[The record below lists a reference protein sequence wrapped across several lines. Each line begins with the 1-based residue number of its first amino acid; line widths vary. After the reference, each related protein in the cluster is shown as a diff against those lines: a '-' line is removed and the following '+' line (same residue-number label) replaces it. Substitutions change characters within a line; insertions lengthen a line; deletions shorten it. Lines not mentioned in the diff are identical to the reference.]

1 MPPSSAAAPPRG
13 GGPGAAPGA
22 GRPAPGAAP
31 SAATRADGAPAPA
44 AGEAAAP
51 PRTTAGGAS
60 PRDLWTRSRGFLL
73 ALAVLLAAGLAL
85 AALNSG
91 ARHGYLDPRS
101 ADPAGSRA
109 VAELLADRGVTTRVV
124 TTAAEAADAAGP
136 DTTLL
141 VTDPDR
147 LGETQLRA
155 VRSAID
161 LSGGRTVLLAPSSL
175 SLPSLAPG
183 TRTPGN
189 STAPDTNLDPGG
201 SCTLPAATT
210 AGRAATGGG
219 QNYATTTPGA
229 TGCYPDAGH
238 PTLLVLPTG
247 IPGGDTVLLGS
258 EDALLNKNLA
268 KEGNASLALHLLG
281 SRPHLVWYLPSL
293 ADSDPDNAEG
303 TGEERNFLDLIPAG
317 WSWAL
322 LQLFLAAAV
331 AALWRARRLGPLVT
345 ERLPVLVRASEA
357 TEGRARL
364 YRKADARDRAATVLR
379 AAARERLAALVGV
392 PASQAHDP
400 ASLVPAVAARLTAGR
415 PPHAPDTLLFGTT
428 PTTDA
433 ALIALADHLDALERE
448 VRTS

>member
-1 MPPSSAAAPPRG
+1 MTHTT
-13 GGPGAAPGA
+13 PGAAPT
-22 GRPAPGAAP
+22 PP
-31 SAATRADGAPAPA
+31 APAPA
-44 AGEAAAP
+44 TGEAAPAPDGGATP
-51 PRTTAGGAS
+51 PRTTATAPR
-60 PRDLWTRSRGFLL
+60 PRDLWMRARGFLV

-101 ADPAGSRA
+101 ADPYGSQA
-109 VAELLADRGVTTRVV
+109 VAELLRDRGVAVRVV

-136 DTTLL
+136 DTTVL

-147 LGETQLRA
+147 LGETQLRGI
-155 VRSAID
+155 RSAID
-161 LSGGRTVLLAPSSL
+161 LSGGRTVLLAPTAL

-183 TRTPGN
+183 TRTHNG
-189 STAPDTNLDPGG
+189 SSAPDTNLDPG
-201 SCTLPAATT
+201 SACTLPAATT

-219 QNYATTTPGA
+219 LSYTTGTPGA
-229 TGCYPDAGH
+229 TGCYPAAGH

-247 IPGGDTVLLGS
+247 VRGGDTVLLGS
-258 EDALLNKNLA
+258 EGIFLNKSLA
-268 KEGNASLALHLLG
+268 KEGNASLALQLLG
-281 SRPHLVWYLPSL
+281 SRPALVWYLPSL
-293 ADSDPDNAEG
+293 ADGNSEG
-303 TGEERNFLDLIPAG
+303 TGEERSFLDLIPAG

-322 LQLFLAAAV
+322 IQLFLAAAV

-345 ERLPVLVRASEA
+345 EQLPVLIRASEA

-392 PASQAHDP
+392 PAAQAHDP
-400 ASLVPAVAARLTAGR
+400 ASLVPAVAARLTAG
-415 PPHAPDTLLFGTT
+415 PPHEQDPDTLLFGTT

>member
-1 MPPSSAAAPPRG
+1 MPPG
-13 GGPGAAPGA
+13 
-22 GRPAPGAAP
+22 
-31 SAATRADGAPAPA
+31 SAATSPGTGPGGPVAATAAATRTGGAPAPA
-44 AGEAAAP
+44 SGEAAAP

-101 ADPAGSRA
+101 ADPSGSRA
-109 VAELLADRGVTTRVV
+109 VAELLADRGTTTRVV

-175 SLPSLAPG
+175 SLPALAPG
-183 TRTPGN
+183 TRTPGDRA
-189 STAPDTNLDPGG
+189 APETNLDPGG
-201 SCTLPAATT
+201 SSCTLPAAIT

-219 QNYATTTPGA
+219 HGYATTTPGA
-229 TGCYPDAGH
+229 TGCYPGAGH

-258 EDALLNKNLA
+258 ENVFLNKNLA
-268 KEGNASLALHLLG
+268 KEGNASLALQLLG

-303 TGEERNFLDLIPAG
+303 AGEEQNFLDLIPAG

-364 YRKADARDRAATVLR
+364 YRKAGARDRAATVLR
-379 AAARERLAALVGV
+379 ASARERLAALVGV
-392 PASQAHDP
+392 PASRAHEP
-400 ASLVPAVAARLTAGR
+400 ASLLPAVAARLTAGR
-415 PPHAPDTLLFGTT
+415 PPHDPDTLLFGTT